1 MNKQLIFQ
9 LPTSKLFLTNLI
21 FRNLSNIL
29 ITILMMFKKG
39 QIHMSKLL
47 LINIT
52 DADKIRRLVS
62 PMNIPAET
70 VHPSDFDKT
79 LVSLASA
86 RQKETPVPIGTDA
99 SIFKDSLLIFCD
111 VPEKSSIKFF
121 SNCASQRFPLT
132 IKLYSLRQI
141 QSGLSKGLCSNLNA
155 NMLLLYQC
163 TRDSITLPC
172 ASRSAYIFLL
182 LQFKSC
188 KVTFLI

>member
-1 MNKQLIFQ
+1 
-9 LPTSKLFLTNLI
+9 
-21 FRNLSNIL
+21 
-29 ITILMMFKKG
+29 
-39 QIHMSKLL
+39 MSKLL

-111 VPEKSSIKFF
+111 VPEKKFDKILF
-121 SNCASQRFPLT
+121 KLHQSKISVDYKAILTPTNSKWTVKRLMLELEREHASF
-132 IKLYSLRQI
+132 ISMH
-141 QSGLSKGLCSNLNA
+141 KG
-155 NMLLLYQC
+155 
-163 TRDSITLPC
+163 
-172 ASRSAYIFLL
+172 
-182 LQFKSC
+182 
-188 KVTFLI
+188 